1 MPRVSLTGPARRDLD
16 RLDEL
21 DWRISD
27 AVDEALALLGREPG
41 AGHPLRGRLDGL
53 LALRVGAYRVLYH
66 LTDDD
71 HTVRVVA
78 IRHRAAAY
86 RVDPR

>member
-1 MPRVSLTGPARRDLD
+1 LPRVALTGPARRDLD
-16 RLDEL
+16 RLD
-21 DWRISD
+21 WRISD
-27 AVDEALALLGREPG
+27 AVAEAVALLGREPD
-41 AGHPLRGRLDGL
+41 AGHPLQGRLAGL
-53 LALRVGAYRVLYH
+53 LSLRVGAYRILYH

-78 IRHRAAAY
+78 IRHRSMAY